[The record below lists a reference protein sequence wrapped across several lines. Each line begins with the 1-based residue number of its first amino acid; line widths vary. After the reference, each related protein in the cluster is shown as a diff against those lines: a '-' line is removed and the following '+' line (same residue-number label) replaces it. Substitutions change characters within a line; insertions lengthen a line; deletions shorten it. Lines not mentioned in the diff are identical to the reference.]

1 MTTYFRNAK
10 GDIYRGSG
18 TNNDDPPVQ
27 GSGWIAISPRER
39 PDLYPQQSSII
50 STPSPIITSIQTPE
64 QKASAEYAAKTLG
77 LGSVAEASKV
87 LENKTDLT
95 SLKANLDE
103 QNRIYRSA
111 GGNYP
116 AMVAAQKAYD
126 LALQASLAAKPTSSS
141 QSSGISPNSMV
152 ADKDI
157 IALARVLGADED
169 QIARLTELLPMLESG
184 ELISTPDGFVSKT
197 NGQIYNNEDVALATT
212 IPVAQSVYKSGNT
225 VDQEVFKTVDFRD
238 FLGEAGKF
246 IDPYYTSKYEQTKNL
261 VNTKLTQ
268 ISEDLGIK
276 KSDIQRQSE
285 AQTLAG
291 RETLAERGL
300 TFSGQRNIYDVR
312 QNENL
317 NRGLSLADT
326 EAYRGGQDILT
337 QAEGQ
342 IGTENLQGVNIPSYG
357 GRSLSFSSTPIKGDL
372 PYQQYG
378 AVDSLSRIL
387 ATDENARKSLA
398 YSYNLSK
405 NSV

>member
-197 NGQIYNNEDVALATT
+197 NGQIYNNEDVDLATN
-212 IPVAQSVYKSGNT
+212 IPVAKSVYK
-225 VDQEVFKTVDFRD
+225 
-238 FLGEAGKF
+238 
-246 IDPYYTSKYEQTKNL
+246 
-261 VNTKLTQ
+261 
-268 ISEDLGIK
+268 
-276 KSDIQRQSE
+276 
-285 AQTLAG
+285 
-291 RETLAERGL
+291 
-300 TFSGQRNIYDVR
+300 
-312 QNENL
+312 
-317 NRGLSLADT
+317 
-326 EAYRGGQDILT
+326 
-337 QAEGQ
+337 
-342 IGTENLQGVNIPSYG
+342 
-357 GRSLSFSSTPIKGDL
+357 
-372 PYQQYG
+372 
-378 AVDSLSRIL
+378 
-387 ATDENARKSLA
+387 
-398 YSYNLSK
+398 
-405 NSV
+405 